1 MSVKNSFFPAK
12 LHKVLCV
19 FLCGIEIKPLYLQP
33 LKELIIKTDVKPIKK
48 NWIMKKLFLLAA
60 VMLSSVGAFAQHAVG
75 SFTLQPRLGINIA
88 TVTDLDRTKSRVDF
102 AGGLEASIR

>member
-48 NWIMKKLFLLAA
+48 NWIMKKMKIKPLICI
-60 VMLSSVGAFAQHAVG
+60 
-75 SFTLQPRLGINIA
+75 P
-88 TVTDLDRTKSRVDF
+88 
-102 AGGLEASIR
+102 LEAEVKFGGDVKKVIPGKQL